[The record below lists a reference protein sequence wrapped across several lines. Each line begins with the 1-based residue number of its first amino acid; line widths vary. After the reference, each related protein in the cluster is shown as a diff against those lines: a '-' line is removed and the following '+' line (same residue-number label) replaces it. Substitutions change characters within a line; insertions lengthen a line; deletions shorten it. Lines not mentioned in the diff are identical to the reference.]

1 MEEIVKQIEEFPDYY
16 VSDLGNVY
24 SVRVSPNR
32 NPQGKFYK
40 LSPWDKHPS
49 GYLNIGMY
57 NQSGVENKT
66 YRRIHRLVWEAFN
79 GPIPNGY
86 VIDHKNADKKDNRLE
101 NLQLMTPKE
110 NVVKYHQIDKPKR
123 NSENLNS

>member
-16 VSDLGNVY
+16 VSSLGNVY
-24 SVRVSPNR
+24 SVRVSKNR
-32 NPQGKFYK
+32 NPSGKFYK

-57 NQSGVENKT
+57 NQSGVKNKT

-79 GPIPNGY
+79 GKIPNDY
-86 VIDHKNADKKDNRLE
+86 HIDHKNADKKDNRLE

-110 NVVKYHQIDKPKR
+110 NVIKYHQIDKLK
-123 NSENLNS
+123 NK